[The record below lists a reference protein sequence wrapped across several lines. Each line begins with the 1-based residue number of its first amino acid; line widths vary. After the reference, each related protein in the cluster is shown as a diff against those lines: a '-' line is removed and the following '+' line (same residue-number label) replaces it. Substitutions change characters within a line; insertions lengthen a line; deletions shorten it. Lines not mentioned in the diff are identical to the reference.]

1 VRLEDKKSKLL
12 KLMSKSARW
21 YTPTELGIAMGKPY
35 YSASAFTCPVLKLL
49 VAEGW
54 VEANRG
60 VYRLVKWTTKN
71 GISRN

>member
-12 KLMSKSARW
+12 KLMSKNARW

-49 VAEGW
+49 VQEGQI
-54 VEANRG
+54 ESNRG
-60 VYRLVKWTTKN
+60 VYRVKQ
-71 GISRN
+71 